1 MIKSFLLAIA
11 ALLILEGTAIA
22 QTKDE
27 RAVAAAAAALNK
39 AILDAD
45 KSALEALTST
55 ALSYGHSGG
64 QVDDQA
70 QFITPLINGTIDF
83 TSIETG
89 DQTIRITGKTAI
101 VRNTFN
107 GNLTKDGK
115 NITLKIGILM
125 VWENVKGNWKLLAR
139 QGYKL

>member
-1 MIKSFLLAIA
+1 MMKSFLVAIA
-11 ALLILEGTAIA
+11 ALLFFEGTAIA

-45 KSALEALTST
+45 KSALESLTST
-55 ALSYGHSGG
+55 ALSYGHSSG

-83 TSIETG
+83 TSIETA
-89 DQTIRITGKTAI
+89 DQTIRISSKKAI
-101 VRNTFN
+101 VRNTFT

-125 VWENVKGNWKLLAR
+125 VWEKVKGDWRLLAR